1 MLRGEECL
9 MTQHDRS
16 VTLQFC
22 TLARVKVSQSEHRG
36 REVTLL
42 HENNLFLQIY
52 QDFTFTMVSPN

>member
-1 MLRGEECL
+1 

-42 HENNLFLQIY
+42 QENNLFLQIY